1 MDSSAASS
9 NLNIQELSYQTLL
22 GTNTHLSRPANEV
35 ANDSVQKIIAHRND
49 SFSEETLRVALLE
62 FEERTQKLYQAL
74 RAFEFPEGELFNH
87 YRTAFVSDPDALT
100 AQADLNAAE
109 TNYLIDIERLATPQT
124 YQSKRLLMDETTDLD
139 EGTYTFTLTVG
150 ENSYTLSVGVD
161 KSGLHPDTNK
171 DILQRIA
178 RMISA
183 ADDSLEVSVT
193 ETSRKVWST
202 LSDGLTEDVVYL
214 TIRNKNTGN
223 GTSISLED
231 SSGELVSTLHLDH
244 LVEGGTPLQYRLNS
258 IPSTRQTNQAALDD
272 SRVNFTFLETTS
284 NPVET
289 VVQAGLEPL
298 KAKIAELFSLY
309 NDYINWLDE
318 KRRYFKASP
327 KLGIAEVID
336 DLSDGLEDLG
346 LTFGSNG
353 QIAVLDQFD
362 TAMVQ
367 RIDDVRQALT
377 GDEGWISEILTILE
391 NIIGNGGDE
400 YIASSAANTIDT
412 LV

>member
-1 MDSSAASS
+1 MDSRAASS
-9 NLNIQELSYQTLL
+9 SLYAQELAYQTLF
-22 GTNTHLSRPANEV
+22 GTSIRQSRPANEV

-62 FEERTQKLYQAL
+62 FEERTQKLYQAFH
-74 RAFEFPEGELFNH
+74 AFEFPEGELFNH
-87 YRTAFVSDPDALT
+87 YRTAFVSDPEAMT
-100 AQADLNAAE
+100 AQADLDAAE
-109 TNYLIDIERLATPQT
+109 ANYLIDIERLATSQT
-124 YQSKRLLMDETTDLD
+124 YQSKRLLRDDPTDLD

-150 ENSYTLSVGVD
+150 ENSSTLSIGVD
-161 KSGLHPDTNK
+161 TSGLHPDTNK
-171 DILQRIA
+171 DVLQRIA

-183 ADDSLEVSVT
+183 ADDSLEVRVT

-202 LSDGLTEDVVYL
+202 LSDGLSEDVVYL
-214 TIRNKNTGN
+214 TIRNKHTGN
-223 GTSISLED
+223 APSISLED
-231 SSGELVSTLHLDH
+231 SSGELVSNLRLDH

-258 IPSTRQTNQAALDD
+258 IPSTSQTNQVALDD

-284 NPVET
+284 TPIET

-309 NDYINWLDE
+309 NDYTNWLDE
-318 KRRYFKASP
+318 NRRYFKSSP
-327 KLGIAEVID
+327 KLGMEKVIG
-336 DLSDGLEDLG
+336 DLSNGLEDLG
-346 LTFGSNG
+346 LTFDSHG
-353 QIAVLDQFD
+353 QIWLQDEFD

-377 GDEGWISEILTILE
+377 GEEGLIPEILTALE
-391 NIIGNGGDE
+391 GIIRNGGDK
-400 YIASSAANTIDT
+400 YIIASSINSIDT